1 MMTKN
6 KIKFRGESFIDSTQH
21 GDYIFQKIDGILTIQ
36 IIIKSKSGLSPRIK
50 ELNKKYVVKK
60 CSVIKDLEN
69 CFELLIPFESNEQ
82 IHTICNAYYQSGL
95 VEFCVPQKK
104 YPLERVNQSVEDPKY
119 IDQWIFNNTGQY
131 SGRAGEDIKLEQT
144 VKYISEKGI
153 QLNNE
158 VKIAILDDG
167 VAPNHEDL
175 SQLSFVNNFDL
186 IDNDSRPTPAGVRT
200 HGTNIAGIISALVGN
215 GIGIRGI
222 NSAVKLINGRIG
234 IENFNEVLAAQGIRR
249 AVDSGARIINLSWA
263 VPERRPIIIPEI
275 EYAISRNVLV
285 VAAAGNYLNADDA
298 KRVHF
303 PANMDQVLAV
313 GACDQLGRWV
323 NLRNCAVEDGRNKF
337 GSRYGREVDIVAPG
351 ISILTTKYKTRNNTG
366 ADSYNLFDGTSA
378 ATAIVSG
385 VASLLLC
392 INPNLTADQL
402 KSIILST
409 ADDIRSNHN
418 TGDEITFEHMG
429 HGRINAFAAVKKVVE
444 G

>member
-1 MMTKN
+1 MTKN
-6 KIKFRGESFIDSTQH
+6 NIKFRGETFIDNAKH
-21 GDYIFQKIDGILTIQ
+21 GEYIFRKIDGISTIQ
-36 IIIKSKSGLSPRIK
+36 IIIKSKSGLSPRIL
-50 ELNKKYVVKK
+50 EINESFDVKK
-60 CSVIKDLEN
+60 CSNIKDLEN
-69 CFELLIPFESNEQ
+69 SFELLIPFESNEQ
-82 IHTICNAYYQSGL
+82 IHNICNAYYQSGL
-95 VEFCVPQKK
+95 VEYCVPQKK
-104 YPLERVNQSVEDPKY
+104 YPVECVNQSVQDPKY
-119 IDQWIFNNTGQY
+119 NDQWIFNNTGQY
-131 SGRAGEDIKLEQT
+131 AGRSGEDIKLEQA
-144 VKYISEKGI
+144 VKYISDNGI

-167 VAPNHEDL
+167 VAPSHEDL

-186 IDNDSRPTPAGVRT
+186 IDNDPRPTPAGVRT
-200 HGTNIAGIISALVGN
+200 HGTYIAGIISALVGN
-215 GIGIRGI
+215 GIGIKGI

-249 AVDSGARIINLSWA
+249 AVNSGARIINLSWA

-285 VAAAGNYLNADDA
+285 VAAAGNYLNADDD

-323 NLRNCAVEDGRNKF
+323 NLRNCAVEQGRNKF

-351 ISILTTKYKTRNNTG
+351 ISILTTKYNPRNTTG
-366 ADSYNLFDGTSA
+366 SDSYNLFNGTSA

-402 KSIILST
+402 KTIILST

-429 HGRINAFAAVKKVVE
+429 HGRINAFEAVKKVVE